1 MTISY
6 NSDALI
12 EEVLDD
18 LAEFGEDLPVFAIYS
33 WFEEYQVEF
42 VTDYLFADKPERLPI
57 GQWTQEDE
65 KDFQAELRE
74 YQDSMKLLELRK
86 HKQMTIADLLTILE
100 KQNKLF

>member
-1 MTISY
+1 MNINY
-6 NSDALI
+6 NSEALI

-18 LAEFGEDLPVFAIYS
+18 LAEFGDDFPVFAIYS

-57 GQWTQEDE
+57 GRWTQEDE
-65 KDFQAELRE
+65 KDFQVELRE
-74 YQDSMKLLELRK
+74 YQDSMKLLEVRK
-86 HKQMTIADLLTILE
+86 HKQMTIAELLTILE